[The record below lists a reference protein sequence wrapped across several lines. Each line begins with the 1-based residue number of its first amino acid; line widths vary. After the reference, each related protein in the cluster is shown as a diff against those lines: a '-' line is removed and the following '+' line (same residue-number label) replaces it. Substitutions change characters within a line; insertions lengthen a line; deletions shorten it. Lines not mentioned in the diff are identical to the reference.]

1 MQISKQGYDFL
12 LCRIYFTGDDVYQ
25 IFLGLAPILSSL
37 MLDSNRKVTNW
48 IWTRILSEK
57 FKPFDTDLEPRISNL
72 ANSRGN
78 LKSDSSFLLHNIF
91 S

>member
-1 MQISKQGYDFL
+1 M
-12 LCRIYFTGDDVYQ
+12 
-25 IFLGLAPILSSL
+25 LSSL

-57 FKPFDTDLEPRISNL
+57 VKPFDTDLEPRISNL
-72 ANSRGN
+72 ANGRGN
-78 LKSDSSFLLHNIF
+78 LKSGSSFLLHNIF

>member
-1 MQISKQGYDFL
+1 M
-12 LCRIYFTGDDVYQ
+12 YFTGDDVYQ

-57 FKPFDTDLEPRISNL
+57 VKPFDSDLELRISNL
-72 ANSRGN
+72 ANSRGY

>member
-1 MQISKQGYDFL
+1 M
-12 LCRIYFTGDDVYQ
+12 
-25 IFLGLAPILSSL
+25 LSSL

-57 FKPFDTDLEPRISNL
+57 VKPFDSDLELRISNL
-72 ANSRGN
+72 ANSRGY

>member
-1 MQISKQGYDFL
+1 M
-12 LCRIYFTGDDVYQ
+12 YFTGDDVYQ

-57 FKPFDTDLEPRISNL
+57 VKPFDTDLEPRISNL
-72 ANSRGN
+72 ANGRGN
-78 LKSDSSFLLHNIF
+78 LKSGSSFLLHNIF